1 MLLLL
6 QAGRIRGEKGS
17 TEMKKSTRLL
27 QMIRMLTA
35 VCILTM
41 LFGSQVFAKKG
52 DESFQKRA
60 KKIAK
65 ATGTEEVKTI
75 HWKASVKKTKKYK
88 PADGKG
94 KVKIRQGETVT
105 VIQRDYHEKKGISE
119 CKDSDGRLCWIP
131 NKYLNFKSALC
142 TGAKGDYSKKTKEAF
157 VNGGGVAAPI
167 KTGKSPVKDTL
178 IWISLDKQRLNV
190 FKGSTGKWKL
200 VKKFKC
206 STGDVESPTF
216 DQTFLKFYWVRWKK
230 SPVDY
235 GDYKGLRYFLSVYG
249 YGIHKWPGAVSSK
262 IGKEP
267 VSHSCIR
274 LSTKNAKWCYKNKN
288 VPVKTRIYVW

>member
-1 MLLLL
+1 M
-6 QAGRIRGEKGS
+6 E
-17 TEMKKSTRLL
+17 KSTRLS
-27 QMIRMLTA
+27 QMIRMLIA
-35 VCILTM
+35 VFILTV
-41 LFGSQVFAKKG
+41 LFGSQAFAKKG

-75 HWKASVKKTKKYK
+75 HWKATVTQTKKYK
-88 PADGKG
+88 LFDGSG
-94 KVKIRQGETVT
+94 KVKVKRGATVT
-105 VIQRDYHEKKGISE
+105 VIQRDYHEKKGVSE
-119 CKDSDGRLCWIP
+119 CETSDGKLCWIA
-131 NKYLNFKSALC
+131 NKYLDFKSALC
-142 TGAKGDYSKKTKEAF
+142 TGNKGDYSRATKEAF

-178 IWISLDKQRLNV
+178 IWISLDKQRVNI
-190 FKGSTGKWKL
+190 FKGSTGKWEL
-200 VKKFKC
+200 VKTCKC
-206 STGDVESPTF
+206 STGVVESPTF

-235 GDYKGLRYFLSVYG
+235 GEYKGLKYFLSVYG
-249 YGIHKWPGAVSSK
+249 YGIHKWPGAVSKK